1 MPFKER
7 SNRNT
12 AMGGRLYVMQ
22 LWQASKIDRK
32 WAIKE
37 V

>member
-12 AMGGRLYVMQ
+12 AMGDRLYVMQ
-22 LWQASKIDRK
+22 L
-32 WAIKE
+32 
-37 V
+37 